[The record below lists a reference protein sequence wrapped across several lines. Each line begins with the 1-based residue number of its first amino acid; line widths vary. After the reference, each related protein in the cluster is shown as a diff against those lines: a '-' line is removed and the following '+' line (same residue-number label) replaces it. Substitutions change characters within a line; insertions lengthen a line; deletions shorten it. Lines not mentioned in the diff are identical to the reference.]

1 MVFRCIYRHVAL
13 LYTVSMPASSNI
25 LYYVHDPMCSWCWAF
40 RPCLLRLKDN
50 LPEQISWHNVLGG
63 LAPDS
68 DQPMPGQMRQMIQ
81 GHWRRIQSSIGT
93 EFNFDFWTQCQP
105 RRDTYKA
112 CRAVLAAAHQDAEEA
127 MIEAIQKAYYLRAM
141 NPSDPET
148 LADLATELGLDRP
161 LFVEDFY
168 SEKTAAELRRQFLLR
183 DGLNVRSFPSLVLK
197 HDSRLT
203 IIHHD
208 YQDFRVSLAE
218 IQSCLAAAHV

>member
-1 MVFRCIYRHVAL
+1 
-13 LYTVSMPASSNI
+13 
-25 LYYVHDPMCSWCWAF
+25 MCSWCWAF
-40 RPCLLRLKDN
+40 RPCLLQLREN
-50 LPEQISWHNVLGG
+50 LPEPIIWQNVLGG

-68 DQPMPGQMRQMIQ
+68 DQLMPEQTRQMIQ
-81 GHWRRIQSSIGT
+81 GHWHQIQSSTGT

-112 CRAVLAAAHQDAEEA
+112 CRAVIAAARQDAEEA

-148 LADLATELGLDRP
+148 LADLATELGLNRP

-168 SEKTAAELRRQFLLR
+168 SEKTEAELRRQFLLR

-203 IIHHD
+203 SIRHD
-208 YQDFRVSLAE
+208 YLDFHVSLAE
-218 IQSCLAAAHV
+218 IQNCLAHANVQ